1 MALWY
6 TVRLEMKCKES
17 QERLRASILGVNL
30 VAITKSKYKSHVISE
45 NFYPHMENYIQK
57 GNLVCIDVHMEHP
70 HTCFYCTET
79 PTCYQTL
86 FHLLKVSKEI

>member
-30 VAITKSKYKSHVISE
+30 VAITNSQYKSHVISE
-45 NFYPHMENYIQK
+45 NFYPHMENYIKKVTWCVLTFIWNTHTRASTAQK
-57 GNLVCIDVHMEHP
+57 RLPAIKP
-70 HTCFYCTET
+70 F
-79 PTCYQTL
+79 
-86 FHLLKVSKEI
+86 FISSR